1 MCKYIRTTYIYSYF
15 CRKKKVIVLTD
26 KNLCAMMDKAMYSER
41 PTDYVLWRTWRE
53 EVSETSLRRNLKNL
67 DLRVENLSAS
77 HKRKS

>member
-1 MCKYIRTTYIYSYF
+1 MRHVQIYKNYIYLF
-15 CRKKKVIVLTD
+15 ILLPEKL
-26 KNLCAMMDKAMYSER
+26 MDKAMYSER

-77 HKRKS
+77 HKHKS

>member
-1 MCKYIRTTYIYSYF
+1 MRHVQIYKNYIYLF
-15 CRKKKVIVLTD
+15 ILLPEKL
-26 KNLCAMMDKAMYSER
+26 MDKAMYSER